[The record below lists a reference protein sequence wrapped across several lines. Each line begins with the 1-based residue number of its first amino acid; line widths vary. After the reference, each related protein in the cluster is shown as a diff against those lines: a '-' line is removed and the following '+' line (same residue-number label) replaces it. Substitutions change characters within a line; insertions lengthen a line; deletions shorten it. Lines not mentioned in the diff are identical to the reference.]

1 MPAYEAK
8 LLKYHTDD
16 LTLVRSTSTFR
27 YYIDLKNRQLVR
39 VLSPDYKTE
48 TGSETRNDIIVQEC
62 IGSDLIRLILG
73 FSFAFQ
79 NTITKVSIG
88 SLDCYALVSSAL
100 RGTINHDPSMI
111 YDMTKTDF
119 PQLAFVA
126 DLLGIANFKE
136 HIKYHYINTP
146 STTLSEQDEVYK
158 RVALVDCAVTLNKPK
173 ALDRLISDNSLGY
186 EHYGIILKVLNRII
200 ATEYHLF
207 KAIDRYEFVSAS
219 ETYSSFS
226 LKERL
231 SQIIEY
237 AKNSISVLEDR
248 MSTVVDIIE
257 DKKSELFDY
266 EAILPSLALK
276 AKYVTSFENKELQ
289 SALFFAFFPHWH
301 QASQVKQQKA
311 LARFLGAAP
320 DINRLSTQALEK
332 AYIRM
337 SEKFIAKMDLIEQ
350 ELEYISSIALL
361 DPDLD
366 PEPELEPNLVSKKR
380 KGSPV
385 MDDEMPMPPLK
396 KRAASPIFFMTT
408 PTVSNEESPP
418 NNSLNRSS

>member
-27 YYIDLKNRQLVR
+27 YYIDLKKRQLVK
-39 VLSPDYKTE
+39 VLSPSYKTKTDTE
-48 TGSETRNDIIVQEC
+48 SRNDIIVQEC

-73 FSFAFQ
+73 FSFASL
-79 NTITKVSIG
+79 NAVTKVSIDA
-88 SLDCYALVSSAL
+88 LDCDALVSSSLIGATNL
-100 RGTINHDPSMI
+100 DPSMI
-111 YDMTKTDF
+111 YDMTNTDLL
-119 PQLAFVA
+119 QLAFVA

-136 HIKYHYINTP
+136 HIKYHYTNTP
-146 STTLSEQDEVYK
+146 PRTLLEHEVVYK

-173 ALDRLISDNSLGY
+173 ALDQLISDNSLGY
-186 EHYGIILKVLNRII
+186 EHYGIILKIFNRII

-207 KAIDRYEFVSAS
+207 KTLDRYEFVSTS
-219 ETYSSFS
+219 GTYSNFS

-231 SQIIEY
+231 SQIVEY
-237 AKNSISVLEDR
+237 AKNSISILEGR

-257 DKKSELFDY
+257 DKKSELFDH

-276 AKYVTSFENKELQ
+276 AEYVTSFENKELQ

-301 QASQVKQQKA
+301 QASKVEQQQAFA
-311 LARFLGAAP
+311 LFLGAAP

-366 PEPELEPNLVSKKR
+366 PEPELEPNLVTKKR

-396 KRAASPIFFMTT
+396 KRAASPLFFMATS
-408 PTVSNEESPP
+408 TVSNEESPSSK
-418 NNSLNRSS
+418 SLDMSS